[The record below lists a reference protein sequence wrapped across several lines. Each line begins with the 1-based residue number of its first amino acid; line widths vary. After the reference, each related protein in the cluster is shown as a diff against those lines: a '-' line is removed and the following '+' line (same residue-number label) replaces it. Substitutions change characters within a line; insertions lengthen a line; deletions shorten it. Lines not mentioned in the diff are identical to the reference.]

1 VDIQRI
7 DHSCGGM
14 SVRVDGFY
22 TACVFGRDRIC
33 FKAGR
38 SDKKRSCFGRSDPGR
53 HICF

>member
-1 VDIQRI
+1 MDIQRI

-22 TACVFGRDRIC
+22 TACVSGRDRIC